1 MASDVPNAASDSSR
15 GCESLSSVSALR
27 ENDDPQGMTQD
38 TQGPVARLTS
48 SALENLEDMPLNDK
62 IAHMHNDPQV
72 QTLIQLA
79 LSQQMQM
86 QTQQMQMQM
95 PLDAAAAEPADAD
108 ANSHAEPADADAN
121 SHGEPADSDADA
133 DADANSDGYPEAEP
147 AADADADAAD
157 ATPADA
163 DADAADAK
171 PSDADTVYRM
181 AQQRVHEVEMEM
193 EMAKAQAEADTVALQ
208 EKFDAEGEEEEEDPC
223 PQAHS
228 WLAQADVNEGVEP
241 ASCQPEDGV
250 LPPNDDGPAPPT
262 LWGCSKC
269 RHNVAIGCRTCNPG
283 RFSGKPNQTRYTKK
297 RPAASMDLGSGL

>member
-15 GCESLSSVSALR
+15 GCESLSVSAPR

-62 IAHMHNDPQV
+62 IAHYMHNDPQV

-171 PSDADTVYRM
+171 PSDAYTVYRM

-208 EKFDAEGEEEEEDPC
+208 EKFDEEEEVPGI
-223 PQAHS
+223 
-228 WLAQADVNEGVEP
+228 AQAEVDEEEEP
-241 ASCQPEDGV
+241 ASGQPEDGV
-250 LPPNDDGPAPPT
+250 LPPNDDGPASPT
-262 LWGCSKC
+262 LWGCPKC

-283 RFSGKPNQTRYTKK
+283 RFSDKPNQVKNTKK
-297 RPAASMDLGSGL
+297 RPAASMD

>member
-62 IAHMHNDPQV
+62 IAQMHSDPQV

-121 SHGEPADSDADA
+121 SHGEPADADADA
-133 DADANSDGYPEAEP
+133 DADANSDGDPEAEP

-157 ATPADA
+157 AKPADA

-193 EMAKAQAEADTVALQ
+193 EMAKAQAEADAVALQ
-208 EKFDAEGEEEEEDPC
+208 EKFDEEEEVPGI
-223 PQAHS
+223 
-228 WLAQADVNEGVEP
+228 AQAEVDEEEEP
-241 ASCQPEDGV
+241 ASGQPEDGV
-250 LPPNDDGPAPPT
+250 LPPNDDGPAPQT
-262 LWGCSKC
+262 IWGCSKC
-269 RHNVAIGCRTCNPG
+269 RHSAIGCRGCNPG
-283 RFSGKPNQTRYTKK
+283 RFRDKPNQVKNTKK
-297 RPAASMDLGSGL
+297 RPAASMDSESGL

>member
-62 IAHMHNDPQV
+62 IAQMHSDPQV

-108 ANSHAEPADADAN
+108 ANSHGEPADA
-121 SHGEPADSDADA
+121 DADA
-133 DADANSDGYPEAEP
+133 DADANSDGDPEAEP

-157 ATPADA
+157 AKPADA

-171 PSDADTVYRM
+171 PSDADIVYRM

-193 EMAKAQAEADTVALQ
+193 EMAKAQAEADAVALQ
-208 EKFDAEGEEEEEDPC
+208 EKFDEEEEVPGI
-223 PQAHS
+223 
-228 WLAQADVNEGVEP
+228 AQAEVDEEEEP
-241 ASCQPEDGV
+241 ASGQPEDGV
-250 LPPNDDGPAPPT
+250 LPPNDDGPAPQT
-262 LWGCSKC
+262 IWGCSKC
-269 RHNVAIGCRTCNPG
+269 RHSAIGCRGCNPG
-283 RFSGKPNQTRYTKK
+283 RFRDKPNQVKNTKK
-297 RPAASMDLGSGL
+297 RPAASMDSESGL

>member
-108 ANSHAEPADADAN
+108 ANSH
-121 SHGEPADSDADA
+121 GEPADSDADA

-208 EKFDAEGEEEEEDPC
+208 EKFDEEEEVPGI
-223 PQAHS
+223 
-228 WLAQADVNEGVEP
+228 AQAEVDEEEEP
-241 ASCQPEDGV
+241 ASGQPEDGV
-250 LPPNDDGPAPPT
+250 LPPNDDGPAPQT
-262 LWGCSKC
+262 IWGCSKC
-269 RHNVAIGCRTCNPG
+269 RHSAIGCRGCNPG
-283 RFSGKPNQTRYTKK
+283 RFRDKPNQVKNTKK
-297 RPAASMDLGSGL
+297 RPAASMDLESGL

>member
-133 DADANSDGYPEAEP
+133 DANSDGYPEAEP

-208 EKFDAEGEEEEEDPC
+208 EKFDEEEKVPGIAQAEVDEEEE
-223 PQAHS
+223 
-228 WLAQADVNEGVEP
+228 P
-241 ASCQPEDGV
+241 ASGQPEDGV

-269 RHNVAIGCRTCNPG
+269 RHNVAIGCRACNPG
-283 RFSGKPNQTRYTKK
+283 RFIGKPNQVKNTKK
-297 RPAASMDLGSGL
+297 RPAASMD